1 MTKHRFTA
9 IISLNQR
16 ERETIVRF
24 TLDAYR
30 GMTVQAIKD
39 PALSAFEAAIRERL
53 GEHLKKIILFGSRA
67 RGDNDPESDYDILLV
82 VDEVTPDVKR
92 ISLDVSGECFCEY
105 SRLFPAI
112 PISEERFKNDL
123 YEPFL
128 INARREG
135 ISF

>member
-1 MTKHRFTA
+1 MRLVCLRFQE
-9 IISLNQR
+9 L
-16 ERETIVRF
+16 
-24 TLDAYR
+24 
-30 GMTVQAIKD
+30 
-39 PALSAFEAAIRERL
+39 P
-53 GEHLKKIILFGSRA
+53 FGSRA

-105 SRLFPAI
+105 GRLSPAI